1 MKKTLLLTALFAI
14 LFTCTFVALPLNFA
28 LGEESFGATTL
39 SNDICA
45 FIKDESVFQS
55 NEDFVVVGNNSNIN
69 EKQFRELALSG
80 SAKVYLHYSTM
91 SNVPLQYDACLI
103 INNLGKSLEY
113 EYSEQ
118 ISISTNKLLSNIK
131 KFVAR
136 YVDEMSVTSYAAT
149 PSAVNSND
157 IPTTFA
163 SAIVEKEFI
172 LNFDNKGYIIYHVG
186 VNVYTAN
193 SESIL
198 YIVTVQNS
206 FVPGIV
212 ANQNGD
218 SSYDKFY
225 NYAGY
230 VHMTVE
236 QAYDRTEEYYFGIR
250 YGNIPYKK
258 DYWPLNQPS
267 TVVVSSS
274 LQAGVTLGY
283 SFVNGF
289 SLSDLIKIEEG
300 ISVGAN
306 ISFGYSKSFT
316 QEEPAFSAQ
325 VSASNTDEC
334 QWNYQYEKIKAETYH
349 LQTNYMFE
357 MANERPDMFIGDFRL
372 KLDYSFTLKRN
383 FLGIGGYD
391 PQTLTGSA
399 DLFVQAGE
407 YQNIYNFCNGMI

>member
-1 MKKTLLLTALFAI
+1 MEGFIKITLLLTALFAI

-28 LGEESFGATTL
+28 LGEESFGSTTL
-39 SNDICA
+39 SNNICA

-80 SAKVYLHYSTM
+80 SAKVYLHYSTK

-103 INNLGKSLEY
+103 INNFGKSLEY

-136 YVDEMSVTSYAAT
+136 YVDEMSVSSYAAT

-206 FVPGIV
+206 FVPGVV
-212 ANQNGD
+212 A
-218 SSYDKFY
+218 K
-225 NYAGY
+225 
-230 VHMTVE
+230 
-236 QAYDRTEEYYFGIR
+236 QAYDRNEEYYYGIR

-258 DYWPLNQPS
+258 DYWPINQPS

-289 SLSDLIKIEEG
+289 SLSDLIKVEEG

-357 MANERPDMFIGDFRL
+357 MANERRDMFIGDFRL
-372 KLDYSFTLKRN
+372 KLDYSFTVKRN
-383 FLGIGGYD
+383 FLGIGGYA